1 MTDKELEQIYNE
13 AYKAV
18 YWTAM
23 SLLKNEADAEDIVQD
38 TFVTLIESYDSI
50 KDKSKVTSW
59 LKKTAAN
66 KCLDRIKLMKTD
78 NMDDEFFESVEAVP
92 EDFLPDS
99 IVESENARKIV
110 MDIINNS
117 LSDDI
122 RRTLILFYFDDMS
135 IKEIAVALGVPEGT
149 VSRRLN
155 FARNKIKKEVEK
167 YEKDNDTK
175 LYGMAIPF
183 LSQLFI
189 KEAEQVALKPLP
201 ASLAN
206 LSASAEASKAGA
218 NLAKTAIKKGTDVMK
233 TKTIIG
239 ASVALVAVIATV
251 AIVFTVVKPP
261 EVKPE
266 TVGTE
271 EAESSNS
278 QNTSDALLESS
289 SVSETETSATN
300 NYYGPINIS
309 LEGMSPDEIVENY
322 NSIRTFKLDTK
333 MKDYPGRFS
342 IENTYDEGHE
352 YEDSVHFWYLWDTD
366 LYQLGD
372 PKKAPPTFMNL
383 SAYVAWIQSFVDKN
397 SDGSYSVSVGYT
409 VDVKMVFTD
418 REQAIAVY
426 ERFVEEAKKFGELK
440 RDTREGNLEKPF
452 ESSWVT
458 ESENDAFQTYSVNIE
473 RSNLTYD
480 RSTKTLVEAYDVHVY
495 APIIKV

>member
-66 KCLDRIKLMKTD
+66 KCLDRIKLTKTD
-78 NMDDEFFESVEAVP
+78 NMDDEFFESFEAVP

-99 IVESENARKIV
+99 IVENEDARKIV

-189 KEAEQVALKPLP
+189 KEAEQVAFKPLP
-201 ASLAN
+201 AALAN
-206 LSASAEASKAGA
+206 LSASTKAFGA
-218 NLAKTAIKKGTDVMK
+218 GTKLAKASIKKGTDVVK
-233 TKTIIG
+233 TKVLIG
-239 ASVALVAVIATV
+239 SVASVV
-251 AIVFTVVKPP
+251 
-261 EVKPE
+261 
-266 TVGTE
+266 TVGT
-271 EAESSNS
+271 AIGVTVGVLNKKAD
-278 QNTSDALLESS
+278 TKP
-289 SVSETETSATN
+289 TETVITEESTKERAADDPIKALKPISYDNVSNVTYLKATPEDTKDLTEGPKEYHYGVGTIYVKYNGSDTFEPGVLIISDVRCVVSTIKMPMDDMYIWIIDDDWALGCAIDEFCKDKGIQKKELGLIMRTNIQSITDEYYSSIRYKSATTWSHHN
-300 NYYGPINIS
+300 H
-309 LEGMSPDEIVENY
+309 D
-322 NSIRTFKLDTK
+322 
-333 MKDYPGRFS
+333 
-342 IENTYDEGHE
+342 
-352 YEDSVHFWYLWDTD
+352 
-366 LYQLGD
+366 GD
-372 PKKAPPTFMNL
+372 V
-383 SAYVAWIQSFVDKN
+383 YVI
-397 SDGSYSVSVGYT
+397 
-409 VDVKMVFTD
+409 
-418 REQAIAVY
+418 
-426 ERFVEEAKKFGELK
+426 
-440 RDTREGNLEKPF
+440 
-452 ESSWVT
+452 
-458 ESENDAFQTYSVNIE
+458 
-473 RSNLTYD
+473 
-480 RSTKTLVEAYDVHVY
+480 
-495 APIIKV
+495 